1 MTAIAIAQSHITHSP
16 FGALPSAQ
24 VQNTIFIRG
33 STASDAFTLQI
44 AFSENFF
51 AENDEILIDNSIIHI
66 LYLLSST
73 FHMMP
78 SFARSYNKI
87 YISVIHKI

>member
-51 AENDEILIDNSIIHI
+51 AENDEILFDNSIIDI
-66 LYLLSST
+66 FTYLVPLFT
-73 FHMMP
+73 
-78 SFARSYNKI
+78 
-87 YISVIHKI
+87 